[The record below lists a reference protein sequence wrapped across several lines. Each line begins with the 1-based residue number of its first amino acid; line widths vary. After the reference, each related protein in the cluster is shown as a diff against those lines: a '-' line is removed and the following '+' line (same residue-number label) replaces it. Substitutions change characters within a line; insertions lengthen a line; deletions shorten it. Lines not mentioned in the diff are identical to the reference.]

1 MEKIVTQTL
10 LYDFYGALLTDH
22 QRTIYE
28 DVVFGDLSLSEAA
41 EDAGISRQGV
51 HDILKRC
58 TKAME
63 EYEEK
68 LGLIA
73 QHQNILRKTE
83 EIGRLSEKART
94 ADPERTEVLERIS
107 ALAREIAEEV

>member
-1 MEKIVTQTL
+1 
-10 LYDFYGALLTDH
+10 
-22 QRTIYE
+22 
-28 DVVFGDLSLSEAA
+28 
-41 EDAGISRQGV
+41 
-51 HDILKRC
+51 
-58 TKAME
+58 ME

-94 ADPERTEVLERIS
+94 ADPERAAVLERIS

>member
-22 QRTIYE
+22 QRKIYE

-83 EIGRLSEKART
+83 EIGRLSEEART
-94 ADPERTEVLERIS
+94 ADPERAAVLERIS